1 MTPKVIN
8 NLQVEKAKMKEQI
21 TNLKKSLVTFKN
33 VIDQEKAIFDDL
45 SEKLDSTNKAKTQP
59 WPIREVSP

>member
-1 MTPKVIN
+1 VTPKVIN

-21 TNLKKSLVTFKN
+21 TNLKESLVTFKN

-45 SEKLDSTNKAKTQP
+45 S
-59 WPIREVSP
+59 